1 MYDGS
6 RTVAE
11 ADGNENTK
19 SREDADSIASLGS
32 NLSVAEQLRR
42 AREARGLSIADV
54 AGLTRITSRHVEAIE
69 QGDYA
74 TLPGRPYALGFARSY
89 ARAVGLDGAVIAEA
103 VRAEL
108 GARAPAPEPRVI
120 HQFEVGDPDKTP
132 SRLVSWLALLLV
144 IAIVGMG
151 LVFWRSYYSPSA
163 ELPAL
168 VGAPAPQAPVA
179 KPPAPATPASAPAAN
194 GAVVFTALEEGIWVK
209 FYDGSGKQ
217 LMQKQMA
224 KGESY
229 TVPADAVGP
238 MVWTGRPEALAVS
251 IGGHPIGKLDDS
263 RKTVRD
269 LPVSAAALLARS
281 SASTPQSAPASGS
294 ATGQANRAAMP
305 TTAPSGGSNLPKP
318 QNPTAQAGGTAQAH
332 RAHRHVASQPS
343 GTPSGGPQ
351 AAGTEKASTVSE

>member
-229 TVPADAVGP
+229 TVPADAVNP
-238 MVWTGRPEALAVS
+238 QLWTGRPDALGIT
-251 IGGHPIGKLDDS
+251 IGGQAVARIAEKEGKVKD
-263 RKTVRD
+263 V
-269 LPVSAAALLARS
+269 PVSATALLARP
-281 SASTPQSAPASGS
+281 APPAGTPGPA
-294 ATGQANRAAMP
+294 ATVAA
-305 TTAPSGGSNLPKP
+305 
-318 QNPTAQAGGTAQAH
+318 
-332 RAHRHVASQPS
+332 PS
-343 GTPSGGPQ
+343 GTPPP
-351 AAGTEKASTVSE
+351 AG

>member
-1 MYDGS
+1 MGADESEFQSAGS
-6 RTVAE
+6 AANGLVGARL
-11 ADGNENTK
+11 K
-19 SREDADSIASLGS
+19 
-32 NLSVAEQLRR
+32 R
-42 AREARGLSIADV
+42 AREAMGMSVADLV
-54 AGLTRITSRHVEAIE
+54 ARTRVQERFLRAIE
-69 QGDYA
+69 SDDFAG
-74 TLPGRPYALGFARSY
+74 LPGRAYVFGFARSY
-89 ARAVGLDGAVIAEA
+89 ASQVGLDPDDII
-103 VRAEL
+103 RDLRLEL
-108 GARAPAPEPRVI
+108 GFSEQAAVDQTTATFTP
-120 HQFEVGDPDKTP
+120 GDPARVP
-132 SRLVSWLALLLV
+132 SARFAGLAAAAALLLAGGGYALWHAFSV
-144 IAIVGMG
+144 PDAN
-151 LVFWRSYYSPSA
+151 
-163 ELPAL
+163 LPA
-168 VGAPAPQAPVA
+168 VVTDTPTAQATTSAPTPAPTASGTTDAAAPSG
-179 KPPAPATPASAPAAN
+179 P
-194 GAVVFTALEEGIWVK
+194 VVFTALDSGLWVK
-209 FYDGSGKQ
+209 FYDAQGKV
-217 LMQKQMA
+217 LMNKQMVV
-224 KGESY
+224 GESY